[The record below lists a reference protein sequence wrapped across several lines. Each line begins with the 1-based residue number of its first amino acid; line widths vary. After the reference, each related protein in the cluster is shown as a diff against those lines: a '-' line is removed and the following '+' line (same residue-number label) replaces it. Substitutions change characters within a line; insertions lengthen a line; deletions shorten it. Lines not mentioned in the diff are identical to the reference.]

1 MLGQADPFKIY
12 FGDLATKVSEDISKS
27 ILSARVSYSTK
38 MVTEITLEIFDS
50 GFKFGA
56 NNYFNIGR
64 DVLFVT
70 KSIRSVTPL
79 NDMTINVGFRAL
91 KMEVADITV
100 SQSQGVNPI
109 WQVKCRT
116 KAIQQMKRDKKS
128 GSFPNTN
135 GTEFVK
141 QAARKYGLD
150 FVGEVTTKSKNI
162 TKASGTQQADSLWS
176 VIQNLASQAQ
186 FECFE
191 VDGVLYF
198 ASMKWLMHK
207 WGSHSM
213 TFDRKIKD
221 TTTGRTKTTKVLHRF
236 VPLVPGSTG
245 QDFET
250 MSIPEMH
257 KGDNDPLEANGS
269 ANIARASGVVL
280 RPGMTVFVGGI
291 PTFVGYYLITA
302 VDYEEL
308 SPDPVSITFATPE
321 RDPKVKITGLQVGAM
336 YPQTGDPAGP
346 DVLMP
351 YLLGRSGKLVTETG
365 PPWSIPGLGPK
376 S

>member
-1 MLGQADPFKIY
+1 
-12 FGDLATKVSEDISKS
+12 
-27 ILSARVSYSTK
+27 
-38 MVTEITLEIFDS
+38 
-50 GFKFGA
+50 
-56 NNYFNIGR
+56 
-64 DVLFVT
+64 
-70 KSIRSVTPL
+70 
-79 NDMTINVGFRAL
+79 
-91 KMEVADITV
+91 
-100 SQSQGVNPI
+100 
-109 WQVKCRT
+109 
-116 KAIQQMKRDKKS
+116 
-128 GSFPNTN
+128 
-135 GTEFVK
+135 
-141 QAARKYGLD
+141 
-150 FVGEVTTKSKNI
+150 
-162 TKASGTQQADSLWS
+162 
-176 VIQNLASQAQ
+176 
-186 FECFE
+186 
-191 VDGVLYF
+191 
-198 ASMKWLMHK
+198 
-207 WGSHSM
+207 
-213 TFDRKIKD
+213 
-221 TTTGRTKTTKVLHRF
+221 
-236 VPLVPGSTG
+236 
-245 QDFET
+245 
-250 MSIPEMH
+250 MH